1 MSTNN
6 PTRLMHDAL
15 IEIERLQRKLGGLE
29 QQLNEPVAV
38 LGMGC
43 RFSGADSPE
52 ELWQLLLA
60 GTDGVRAVP
69 ADRWDS
75 ERYFDADPDSAGH
88 IYCRTGS
95 FLDDIASF
103 DPGFFGISAREA
115 TMLDPQQRILLEVVW
130 EAVERSGIPASALK
144 GSATGVFV
152 GVMHQDYAHRIRNAA
167 DVDLYS
173 ASGNAA
179 SVLAGRI
186 SHVLGL
192 HGPSITL
199 DTACSSSLVAVHLAC
214 AALRAGECD
223 IAIVGGVNVVLS
235 PVSTAA
241 ECRAHMLSASGRCR
255 PFDDSADGF
264 VRGEG
269 CGVVVLQRLSD
280 ATAAG
285 RSIDALIAGSAV
297 NHDGR
302 SAGLTVPNEHAQREL
317 IRAALRAAN
326 IDAQQV
332 QYVEAHGT
340 GTSLGDPIEA
350 AALASVFANRA
361 KGSPVLLG
369 SIKSNLGHLEGAAGI
384 AGLIKAILCVRH
396 GVVPATLHV
405 LQPNRGVDW
414 RSVPLRLAR
423 QNEQMS
429 GALRVAGVSSFGF
442 SGTNAHAL
450 VVAAPV
456 SQAVR
461 GEVRFPQLLTVSA
474 KSAASLLMNAVR
486 FAEHL
491 SGISETELEDV
502 CFSSRVARTHFSHRL
517 AVVASSAQEMANEL
531 RRFAL
536 GEQTTVVSGLTRA
549 MSPARDVAGEALPE
563 TLEAIAQGYVLGA
576 PVDLTRLAPERC
588 RIVSLPTYAFDRQKY
603 WLDEQSGATQAP
615 PLYRIAW
622 KPIPLVA
629 SALRSGRRIIAGNDP
644 QLCGE
649 IAAALEAAG
658 EQCTVVGAEVET
670 ILGAGNANLGVMLVV
685 AGSLATTEPLEAIT
699 QYGALII
706 ELAQALALNPS
717 LGPVVVVTRG
727 ATFTGPAE
735 EVDPVVSAINAAVR
749 VARREQGALWG
760 RSVDIDG
767 SQQSLAT
774 LAAMLGTVEDGEEEV
789 AIRAAVILVPR
800 LRRTGTCEVMP
811 DIAADGVYVITGGT
825 GALGLASACWLA
837 SRGARHLLLIS
848 RRGEQ
853 EQDVRA
859 SCDQLR
865 SDGVDVRVAC
875 ADVADEVS
883 LRSALALADRPVR
896 GVIHC
901 AGVIDDSSLVTMTSA
916 TFAGVLRAKVGGADL
931 LDRLTV
937 NQPVDLFLLFSSIS
951 VALGRHGQAAYAAAN
966 AYLDALSQQRCL
978 HGRPA
983 LSVGWGLWAAG
994 MGTTDPKVLER
1005 MRASGL
1011 QALTETEAFGALEKA
1026 FNVDAHLII
1035 AAIDTQRIASQPNLP
1050 RLLEGMVGGH
1060 PPMRRPVFDFEQLR
1074 GHSADA
1080 RRALIAE
1087 YLGGELQF
1095 ILSSDVELSHD
1106 MSLIEL
1112 GMDSLTG
1119 SELRNAIERS
1129 TGVYVPMQHFIDG
1142 SPLNTV
1148 VEVIVGQLERR
1159 LVTTQSVSPGTSTE
1173 KITL

>member
-6 PTRLMHDAL
+6 PTTLMHDAL

-38 LGMGC
+38 VGMGC

-52 ELWQLLLA
+52 ELWQLLVA

-95 FLDDIASF
+95 FLDDISSF

-144 GSATGVFV
+144 GTATGVFV

-235 PVSTAA
+235 PISTAA

-280 ATAAG
+280 ATAAA

-396 GVVPATLHV
+396 GVVPVTLHV
-405 LQPNRGVDW
+405 LQPNRGIDW
-414 RSVPLRLAR
+414 NSVPLRLAR
-423 QNEQMS
+423 QNEPMS
-429 GALRVAGVSSFGF
+429 GALHVAGVSSFGF

-450 VVAAPV
+450 VMAAPV
-456 SQAVR
+456 TQAIR
-461 GEVRFPQLLTVSA
+461 GRGCFPQLLTVSA

-491 SGISETELEDV
+491 SRINDIELEDV
-502 CFSSRVARTHFSHRL
+502 CHSSRVARTHFTHRL
-517 AVVASSAQEMANEL
+517 AIVASSAQEMANEL

-536 GEQTTVVSGLTRA
+536 GEQTAVVSGVFRA
-549 MSPARDVAGEALPE
+549 MSPRDAAGDPLYE

-576 PVDLTRLAPERC
+576 PVDLNRLAPERC
-588 RIVSLPTYAFDRQKY
+588 RVVPLPTYAFDRQKY
-603 WLDEQSGATQAP
+603 WLDEQPGATQAP

-629 SALRSGRRIIAGNDP
+629 SAFRSGRRIIAGNDP

-658 EQCTVVGAEVET
+658 EQCTVVGAEVKA
-670 ILGAGNANLGVMLVV
+670 ILGAGNANLGVMLVF
-685 AGSLATTEPLEAIT
+685 ASIQADAEPLEAIT
-699 QYGALII
+699 RYGALII

-717 LGPVVVVTRG
+717 LGPVVMVTRG

-735 EVDPVVSAINAAVR
+735 EIDPVAAAINAAVR
-749 VARREQGALWG
+749 VARREQGLLWA
-760 RSVDIDG
+760 RSIDIDR
-767 SQQSLAT
+767 SPKSLAT
-774 LAAMLGTVEDGEEEV
+774 LAAMPGAVEDGEEDV
-789 AIRAAVILVPR
+789 AIRAATILAPR
-800 LRRTGTCEVMP
+800 LRHTGACEVMP
-811 DIAADGVYVITGGT
+811 DIVADGVYVITGGT
-825 GALGLASACWLA
+825 GALGLATARWLA
-837 SRGARHLLLIS
+837 SHGARYLLLIS

-853 EQDVRA
+853 EQDVRV

-865 SDGVDVRVAC
+865 SDGIDVLVAS
-875 ADVADEVS
+875 ADVADEAS
-883 LRSALALADRPVR
+883 LRNALALVERPIR

-901 AGVIDDSSLVTMTSA
+901 AGVIDDSSLTTMTSA
-916 TFAGVLRAKVGGADL
+916 TFAAVLRAKVGGGYL
-931 LDRLTV
+931 LDRLTMH
-937 NQPVDLFLLFSSIS
+937 QPIDLFVLFSSIS

-978 HGRPA
+978 HGRPT
-983 LSVGWGLWAAG
+983 LSVGWGLWATG
-994 MGTTDPKVLER
+994 MGTTDPKALER

-1026 FNVDAHLII
+1026 FNADAHLII
-1035 AAIDTQRIASQPNLP
+1035 AAIDTQRMTSQPNLP
-1050 RLLEGMVGGH
+1050 RLLDGMVAGH
-1060 PPMRRPVFDFEQLR
+1060 PPVRRPVFDFEQLR

-1080 RRALIAE
+1080 RRALVAE

-1106 MSLIEL
+1106 VSLIEL

-1119 SELRNAIERS
+1119 SEIRNAIERS

-1159 LVTTQSVSPGTSTE
+1159 LVTIPSVSQGTSTE
-1173 KITL
+1173 KIIL

>member
-1 MSTNN
+1 MSMSN
-6 PTRLMHDAL
+6 PTTLMHDAL

-29 QQLNEPVAV
+29 QQLKEPIAVA
-38 LGMGC
+38 GMAC
-43 RFSGADSPE
+43 RFAGADSPE
-52 ELWQLLLA
+52 ALWQLLLA

-75 ERYFDADPDSAGH
+75 ERYFDADPDAAGH

-95 FLDDIASF
+95 FLEDIASF
-103 DPGFFGISAREA
+103 DAGFFGISPREA

-130 EAVERSGIPASALK
+130 EAVERAGIPASALK
-144 GSATGVFV
+144 GTATGVFV

-235 PVSTAA
+235 PISTAA

-317 IRAALRAAN
+317 IRTALRAAN
-326 IDAQQV
+326 IDARQV

-350 AALASVFANRA
+350 AALASVFASRA
-361 KGSPVLLG
+361 KDSPVLLG

-384 AGLIKAILCVRH
+384 AGLIKAILCVHH

-405 LQPNRGVDW
+405 RQPNRGVDW
-414 RSVPLRLAR
+414 NSVPLRLAR
-423 QNEQMS
+423 QNEPMS
-429 GALRVAGVSSFGF
+429 GAQRVAGVSSFGF

-450 VVAAPV
+450 VMAAPV
-456 SQAVR
+456 SPAVR
-461 GEVRFPQLLTVSA
+461 GGGSFPQLLTVSA

-491 SGISETELEDV
+491 SRINEAELEDV
-502 CFSSRVARTHFSHRL
+502 CHSSRVARTHFPHRL

-536 GEQTTVVSGLTRA
+536 GEQATVVSGLARA
-549 MSPARDVAGEALPE
+549 MSPRDAVGEAPYE
-563 TLEAIAQGYVLGA
+563 TLEAIAQGYVLGK

-588 RIVSLPTYAFDRQKY
+588 RIAPLPTYAFDRQKY
-603 WLDEQSGATQAP
+603 WLDERLGTAQAP
-615 PLYRIAW
+615 ALYRIAW
-622 KPIPLVA
+622 RPILSVAPIP
-629 SALRSGRRIIAGNDP
+629 RSGQRIIAGDDP

-658 EQCTVVGAEVET
+658 EQCTVVRAEAKA
-670 ILGAGNANLGVMLVV
+670 IQGAGNADLGVMLVF
-685 AGSLATTEPLEAIT
+685 ASIQTDAEPLEAIT
-699 QYGALII
+699 RYGALII
-706 ELAQALALNPS
+706 ELARALALNPS
-717 LGPVVVVTRG
+717 LGPVVMVTRG
-727 ATFTGPAE
+727 AAFTGPAE
-735 EVDPVVSAINAAVR
+735 EIDPVAAAINAAVR
-749 VARREQGALWG
+749 VARREQGPLWG
-760 RSVDIDG
+760 RSIDIDR
-767 SQQSLAT
+767 SPQSLAT
-774 LAAMLGTVEDGEEEV
+774 LAALLGGAEDAEEDV
-789 AIRAAVILVPR
+789 VIRAAAILIPR
-800 LRRTGTCEVMP
+800 LHRAGAGEGMP
-811 DIAADGVYVITGGT
+811 DIAAEGVYVITGGT
-825 GALGLASACWLA
+825 GALGLATARWLV
-837 SRGARHLLLIS
+837 RLGARNLLLIS
-848 RRGEQ
+848 RHGEQ
-853 EQDVRA
+853 EQNVRA

-865 SDGVDVRVAC
+865 SEGVDVLVAC
-875 ADVADEVS
+875 ADVADEAS
-883 LRSALALADRPVR
+883 LRHALALVDRPIR
-896 GVIHC
+896 GIVHC
-901 AGVIDDSSLVTMTSA
+901 AGVIDDSTLVTMTPA
-916 TFAGVLRAKVGGADL
+916 AFAEVLRAKVGGGHL
-931 LDRLTV
+931 LDRLTM

-951 VALGRHGQAAYAAAN
+951 AALGRHGQAAYAAAN

-978 HGRPA
+978 RGRPA

-1005 MRASGL
+1005 MRAGGL
-1011 QALTETEAFGALEKA
+1011 LALTETEAFGALEKA
-1026 FNVDAHLII
+1026 FSADAHLII
-1035 AAIDTQRIASQPNLP
+1035 AAIDTPRMASQPNLP
-1050 RLLEGMVGGH
+1050 RLLEDMVGGH

-1074 GHSADA
+1074 GHNADA
-1080 RRALIAE
+1080 RRALITE
-1087 YLGGELQF
+1087 YLGRELQF
-1095 ILSSDVELSHD
+1095 ILSSDVELPHD
-1106 MSLIEL
+1106 VSLIEL

-1129 TGVYVPMQHFIDG
+1129 TGIYVPMQHFIDG
-1142 SPLNTV
+1142 SPLNTA

-1159 LVTTQSVSPGTSTE
+1159 LVTTLPGRQGNSTE
-1173 KITL
+1173 KMTL

>member
-461 GEVRFPQLLTVSA
+461 G
-474 KSAASLLMNAVR
+474 R
-486 FAEHL
+486 FA
-491 SGISETELEDV
+491 
-502 CFSSRVARTHFSHRL
+502 F
-517 AVVASSAQEMANEL
+517 
-531 RRFAL
+531 
-536 GEQTTVVSGLTRA
+536 
-549 MSPARDVAGEALPE
+549 
-563 TLEAIAQGYVLGA
+563 
-576 PVDLTRLAPERC
+576 
-588 RIVSLPTYAFDRQKY
+588 
-603 WLDEQSGATQAP
+603 
-615 PLYRIAW
+615 
-622 KPIPLVA
+622 
-629 SALRSGRRIIAGNDP
+629 
-644 QLCGE
+644 
-649 IAAALEAAG
+649 
-658 EQCTVVGAEVET
+658 
-670 ILGAGNANLGVMLVV
+670 
-685 AGSLATTEPLEAIT
+685 
-699 QYGALII
+699 
-706 ELAQALALNPS
+706 
-717 LGPVVVVTRG
+717 
-727 ATFTGPAE
+727 
-735 EVDPVVSAINAAVR
+735 
-749 VARREQGALWG
+749 
-760 RSVDIDG
+760 
-767 SQQSLAT
+767 
-774 LAAMLGTVEDGEEEV
+774 
-789 AIRAAVILVPR
+789 
-800 LRRTGTCEVMP
+800 
-811 DIAADGVYVITGGT
+811 
-825 GALGLASACWLA
+825 
-837 SRGARHLLLIS
+837 
-848 RRGEQ
+848 
-853 EQDVRA
+853 
-859 SCDQLR
+859 
-865 SDGVDVRVAC
+865 
-875 ADVADEVS
+875 
-883 LRSALALADRPVR
+883 
-896 GVIHC
+896 
-901 AGVIDDSSLVTMTSA
+901 
-916 TFAGVLRAKVGGADL
+916 
-931 LDRLTV
+931 
-937 NQPVDLFLLFSSIS
+937 
-951 VALGRHGQAAYAAAN
+951 
-966 AYLDALSQQRCL
+966 
-978 HGRPA
+978 
-983 LSVGWGLWAAG
+983 
-994 MGTTDPKVLER
+994 
-1005 MRASGL
+1005 
-1011 QALTETEAFGALEKA
+1011 
-1026 FNVDAHLII
+1026 
-1035 AAIDTQRIASQPNLP
+1035 
-1050 RLLEGMVGGH
+1050 
-1060 PPMRRPVFDFEQLR
+1060 
-1074 GHSADA
+1074 HS
-1080 RRALIAE
+1080 
-1087 YLGGELQF
+1087 Y
-1095 ILSSDVELSHD
+1095 
-1106 MSLIEL
+1106 
-1112 GMDSLTG
+1112 
-1119 SELRNAIERS
+1119 
-1129 TGVYVPMQHFIDG
+1129 
-1142 SPLNTV
+1142 
-1148 VEVIVGQLERR
+1148 
-1159 LVTTQSVSPGTSTE
+1159 
-1173 KITL
+1173 